1 MAIGNAMNEFQKKSS
16 KLIYMN
22 NVTANNL
29 FTLYGL
35 PSVIM
40 EGTPMIEFLKKFR
53 LLLMDKGTNIV
64 YRVKDLI
71 GYSDTDIYT
80 LVMVKQQVFEDGI
93 PVYHYDEDTGEKT
106 PVQNIV
112 FRRLGTTDDNTSY
125 FKFRESKKEYD
136 WREIAVGG
144 VTGGSAL

>member
-1 MAIGNAMNEFQKKSS
+1 
-16 KLIYMN
+16 MN

-29 FTLYGL
+29 FMLYGL

-53 LLLMDKGTNIV
+53 LLLMDKGTNVV

-71 GYSDTDIYT
+71 GYKDTDIFT
-80 LVMVKQQVFEDGI
+80 LVMVKQQVFENGI
-93 PVYHYDEDTGEKT
+93 PVYHYDKDGNKT

-112 FRRLGTTDDNTSY
+112 FRRFGTAEDNTSY
-125 FKFRESKKEYD
+125 FKFRESKKEYSLE
-136 WREIAVGG
+136 EI
-144 VTGGSAL
+144 SS